1 MTRFEKLTMI
11 AIAFHRL
18 TLLAVG
24 LHVYKAVSRKV
35 VQKDVKVHATIPKGV
50 VNKFM
55 LMNHFREYCLHLC
68 SFDFRV
74 QNLPSLLN
82 LIHLNDDS
90 VVSNHGSM

>member
-35 VQKDVKVHATIPKGV
+35 VQKGVKVHATIPKGV
-50 VNKFM
+50 VNKSLISGFPRN
-55 LMNHFREYCLHLC
+55 LRNVTERTRQ
-68 SFDFRV
+68 SGFDEFTY
-74 QNLPSLLN
+74 LF
-82 LIHLNDDS
+82 D
-90 VVSNHGSM
+90 